1 MNDLTKYLIASLL
14 LENEDINELQPSE
27 IKTSS
32 AFNEAVKSLTKY
44 MVDQGMNI
52 KPLPHVI
59 TISND
64 SKNASNILGKTAHY
78 NPSNCSITL
87 YTLNRHPKDILRSY
101 AHEMIHRI
109 QDNEGRLKNITTTNT
124 NEDRNLEELE
134 KEAYLQGNMCFRN
147 WEDSIKNPINKWI
160 VDIPKFNQPKTFI
173 DNLRESLHEIVLSK
187 NNAVE
192 TYGDLTGGKF
202 QVGDIIYEYSIKNIP
217 NPYNDLGAFYNVQFT
232 PRENITSTPQGR
244 KENYIKILSTMYKII
259 LDFTEEVEPEYIGI
273 SSLDNKENKNYH
285 TVYTNLTD
293 NKFNRIPGYFRKDV
307 NLSFD
312 TPQGKGRMVV
322 LKRKDV

>member
-202 QVGDIIYEYSIKNIP
+202 QV
-217 NPYNDLGAFYNVQFT
+217 
-232 PRENITSTPQGR
+232 
-244 KENYIKILSTMYKII
+244 
-259 LDFTEEVEPEYIGI
+259 
-273 SSLDNKENKNYH
+273 
-285 TVYTNLTD
+285 
-293 NKFNRIPGYFRKDV
+293 
-307 NLSFD
+307 
-312 TPQGKGRMVV
+312 
-322 LKRKDV
+322 